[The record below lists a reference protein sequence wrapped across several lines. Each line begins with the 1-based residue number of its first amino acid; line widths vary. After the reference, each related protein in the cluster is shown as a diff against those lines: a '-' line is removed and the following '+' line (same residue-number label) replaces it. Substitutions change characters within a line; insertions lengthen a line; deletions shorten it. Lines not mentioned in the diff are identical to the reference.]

1 MKLWKKEIKLL
12 LILFK
17 FLIEII
23 LIFIFEIVKKYLIT
37 KNIKK
42 RIIIL
47 VLNQINIIHLLF
59 NFKII

>member
-47 VLNQINIIHLLF
+47 VLN
-59 NFKII
+59 

>member
-23 LIFIFEIVKKYLIT
+23 LIFIFEIMKKYLIT

-47 VLNQINIIHLLF
+47 VLN
-59 NFKII
+59 